1 MFHLKKCINNIL
13 SFAFYYFLLANVQV
27 KKFPIHKRVPCY
39 FRSFLKCYC
48 AISTSRKKSQ
58 WLFNLDINYQ
68 YTAQSQPLTLQFVKI
83 CLKKLEIKVYTV
95 ENSKGFFFGSFAYL
109 APKGLPYYQNNRACV
124 PILQKDS
131 YIVVK
136 VSYSVQQF
144 LIVFSKQTLRFLKLM
159 LSFTVIVL

>member
-95 ENSKGFFFGSFAYL
+95 ENSKGFFSEVL
-109 APKGLPYYQNNRACV
+109 HILHRKGCLTTRTIEHVYQFYRKILTLQLKKVTAC
-124 PILQKDS
+124 S
-131 YIVVK
+131 N
-136 VSYSVQQF
+136 F
-144 LIVFSKQTLRFLKLM
+144 
-159 LSFTVIVL
+159 